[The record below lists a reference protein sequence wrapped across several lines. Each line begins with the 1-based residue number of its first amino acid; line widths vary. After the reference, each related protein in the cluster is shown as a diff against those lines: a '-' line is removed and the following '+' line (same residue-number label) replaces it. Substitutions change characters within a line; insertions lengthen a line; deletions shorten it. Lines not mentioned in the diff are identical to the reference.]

1 MDNKYKLLALDM
13 DGTLLNDRSEISEE
27 NANAI
32 RKALSAGV
40 TVIFSTGRGFR
51 SALPYAEQLELSTPM
66 VTINGGEIWHRPH
79 VLYRRTYLAE
89 SIVGKLRELAQA
101 HDAWYWAYAVEDI
114 YNAERWL
121 APGETIEDKH
131 WLKFGFDTPDDEAR
145 AAIRREVERWGG
157 LEITNSSETNL
168 EINPEGVSKANGVRE
183 VCGMLGIEMSE
194 VIAVGDSLNDLA
206 VIREVGL
213 GIAMGNA
220 QETIKAAADAVT
232 VSNNEHAIA
241 RVIETYIFGDSGGE

>member
-1 MDNKYKLLALDM
+1 MNKYKLIALDM

-27 NANAI
+27 NAKWI
-32 RKALSAGV
+32 HKALDAGV

-51 SALPYAEQLELSTPM
+51 SALPFAEQLELTTPM

-79 VLYRRTYLAE
+79 VLHKRTYLAE
-89 SIVGKLRELAQA
+89 SIVGKLRELADT
-101 HDAWYWAYAVEDI
+101 HGAWYWAYAVEDI

-121 APGETIEDKH
+121 EPGEQISDKH

-145 AAIRREVERWGG
+145 AAIRREIEGWGG
-157 LEITNSSETNL
+157 LEITNSSTTNL
-168 EINPEGVSKANGVRE
+168 EINPEGVSKAGGVRE

-194 VIAVGDSLNDLA
+194 VIAVGDSLNDLS
-206 VIREVGL
+206 VIQEVGL

-220 QETIKAAADAVT
+220 QERVKAAADAVT
-232 VSNNEHAIA
+232 VTNNEDAIA
-241 RVIETYIFGDSGGE
+241 RVIEDYIFKGK